1 MHILRYSKDSWNI
14 IKDRL
19 DIYIQLTWG
28 GRVELL
34 CLGVSTKRIDWWE
47 DDQTEGEQENL
58 KVQWKS
64 EKNSRAWQRPSHWEK
79 KKSQFTITQVLVV
92 LAFMVDIFTIA
103 WSFLSCSIND
113 LFIYKNQTK
122 TRGRVQCNWF
132 RSLTRLCKNPEAKKW
147 LLTCSVSEAFG
158 LSSVVPGCVQCRW
171 PPCDRNQFII

>member
-64 EKNSRAWQRPSHWEK
+64 EKNSREWQRPSHWEK
-79 KKSQFTITQVLVV
+79 KKPIYHNTSAGCAGLHGWHLHYSLKFSQ
-92 LAFMVDIFTIA
+92 
-103 WSFLSCSIND
+103 
-113 LFIYKNQTK
+113 LFNQRPVYLKKNKK

-171 PPCDRNQFII
+171 PPCDRNQFIF